1 MALNVGDQAPDFS
14 GKTLDGEN
22 LSLAD
27 YRGQKNVFVVF
38 YPAAFSGVCSAQ
50 LPRYNQNYDGF
61 KERNTEIVAISADN
75 GFSQQAFCD
84 SLGGLDYPMLS
95 DKLLKIADA
104 YGVKRDAGI
113 AMRSEFAVDKD
124 GIIRWLNIEA
134 SAGDDTPTMDD
145 IFSALDAL

>member
-1 MALNVGDQAPDFS
+1 MALNIGDQAPDFS
-14 GKTLDGEN
+14 GKTLDGKD

-84 SLGGLDYPMLS
+84 ALGGLDYPMLS
-95 DKLLKIADA
+95 DKLLTTADQ
-104 YGVKRDAGI
+104 YGVKQDAGI
-113 AMRSEFAVDKD
+113 AMRSEFAIDQEGV
-124 GIIRWLNIEA
+124 IRWLNIEA

>member
-1 MALNVGDQAPDFS
+1 MGVNVGDQAPEFS
-14 GKTLDGEN
+14 GKTLDGAD

-27 YRGQKNVFVVF
+27 FRGQKNVFLVF
-38 YPAAFSGVCSAQ
+38 FPAAFSGVCAVQ
-50 LPRYNQNYDGF
+50 LPKYNQSYDGF

-84 SLGGLDYPMLS
+84 SLGGLDFPMLS
-95 DKLLKIADA
+95 DKLLTIADA
-104 YGVKRDAGI
+104 YGVKQDVGI
-113 AMRSEFAVDKD
+113 AMRSEFAIDKE
-124 GIIRWLNIEA
+124 GIIKWQNIET